1 MKSKVDKL
9 AVDKI
14 VPVPIDLSKLSDVV
28 KNGVIKKDAYNAKI
42 KNIED
47 NLPNITNLAYK
58 TTLNPKAN
66 LASKSDIANFVCKI
80 AFDNK
85 LKNLNKKITSNKTK
99 HVLVENEF
107 QKIAVI

>member
-28 KNGVIKKDAYNAKI
+28 KNDVIKKDAYNAKI

-47 NLPNITNLAYK
+47 NLPNITNLATK

-66 LASKSDIANFVCKI
+66 LASKSDIANFACKI

-107 QKIAVI
+107 QKIAII

>member
-28 KNGVIKKDAYNAKI
+28 KNDVIKKDAYNAKI

-47 NLPNITNLAYK
+47 NLPNITNLATK

-107 QKIAVI
+107 QKIAII

>member
-47 NLPNITNLAYK
+47 NLPNITNLATK

-107 QKIAVI
+107 QKIAII

>member
-28 KNGVIKKDAYNAKI
+28 KNDVIKKDAYNAKI

-47 NLPNITNLAYK
+47 NLPNITNLATK

-107 QKIAVI
+107 